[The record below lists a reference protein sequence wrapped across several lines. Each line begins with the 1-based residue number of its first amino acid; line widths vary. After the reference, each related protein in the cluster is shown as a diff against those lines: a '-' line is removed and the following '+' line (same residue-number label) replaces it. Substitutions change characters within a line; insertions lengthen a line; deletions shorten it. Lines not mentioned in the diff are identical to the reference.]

1 MKKMVFIIP
10 PTVELL
16 DLAGPVQV
24 FTEAK
29 VQGYDIDMEFYQYRE
44 TPISTAGL
52 GFGTMPHFTEAKLKA
67 GDFVFVPSMDN
78 EYVRSIPFKAERA
91 FFNWLKEC
99 SEKGIYGVIHRYRQF
114 GA

>member
-29 VQGYDIDMEFYQYRE
+29 FYGFEAEMEFYQFQE
-44 TPISTAGL
+44 TPVSTSGL
-52 GFGTMPHFTEAKLKA
+52 GFGKIARYTEAKLGNDICSLVNVQKRKTNPFLFTLDRRIKTIA
-67 GDFVFVPSMDN
+67 AI
-78 EYVRSIPFKAERA
+78 VRKTR
-91 FFNWLKEC
+91 
-99 SEKGIYGVIHRYRQF
+99 
-114 GA
+114 